1 MLSDSAL
8 FHYYCTTEY
17 APQFEV
23 AIAWDDPDIAIKWPC
38 EPRSFSGKDR
48 DAPRLRD
55 LSPELL
61 PQGVN

>member
-1 MLSDSAL
+1 SAL

-23 AIAWDDPDIAIKWPC
+23 AIAWDDPDIGISWPA
-38 EPRSFSGKDR
+38 EPNSISSKDR
-48 DAPRLRD
+48 EAPRLRD
-55 LSPELL
+55 LPAERL